1 MTRAKMKFV
10 MEIIRTFAGV
20 IALCINLAIFARLMG
35 FWH

>member
-10 MEIIRTFAGV
+10 MEIIRTCAGV
-20 IALCINLAIFARLMG
+20 IAVCINLAIFARLMG